1 MGLSLEEIQK
11 LDPEAFIA
19 LWDGSID
26 KMVRF
31 HDNIST
37 EVQQLIITI
46 QKTRDGEGNKMV
58 PLAEEKAAFG
68 RKIKADIRAM
78 WSLEYEI
85 EQLQEDFAK
94 QMGSIDI
101 KALTD
106 DFIED
111 MLLQSKPLQGILA
124 AIRSRQREKLT
135 NIKKEYDEHIDSLE
149 PLYIKRPPKPAP
161 PPKEEP
167 KPAEPAPAAQEAP
180 APAAV
185 TA

>member
-1 MGLSLEEIQK
+1 MEDIQK
-11 LDPEAFIA
+11 MDPEAFIA
-19 LWDGSID
+19 LWDLTID

-58 PLAEEKAAFG
+58 PTAEEKAAFG
-68 RKIKADIRAM
+68 KKIKADIRAM
-78 WSLEYEI
+78 WSMEYEI

-101 KALTD
+101 KTLTD
-106 DFIED
+106 DFIEE
-111 MLLQSKPLQGILA
+111 MLLQSKPLQGILG
-124 AIRSRQREKLT
+124 AIRGRQRVKLAE
-135 NIKKEYDEHIDSLE
+135 IKKEYDAAIEPLE
-149 PLYIKRPPKPAP
+149 PLYIQRPPKPAP
-161 PPKEEP
+161 KAKEEA
-167 KPAEPAPAAQEAP
+167 KAAEPEPAAKEAP

>member
-1 MGLSLEEIQK
+1 MGM
-11 LDPEAFIA
+11 DPEAFIT
-19 LWDGSID
+19 LWDLTID

-58 PLAEEKAAFG
+58 PMAEEKAAFG
-68 RKIKADIRAM
+68 KKIKADIRAM
-78 WSLEYEI
+78 WSMEYEI
-85 EQLQEDFAK
+85 EQLQ
-94 QMGSIDI
+94 
-101 KALTD
+101 
-106 DFIED
+106 
-111 MLLQSKPLQGILA
+111 GILG
-124 AIRSRQREKLT
+124 AIRGRQRVKLAE
-135 NIKKEYDEHIDSLE
+135 IKKEYDAAIEPLE

-161 PPKEEP
+161 KPKEEAKP
-167 KPAEPAPAAQEAP
+167 APAEPEPAAKEAP